1 LNRFPIFI
9 YINYDFYFLNISCT
23 IFLVTHYLEKNEK
36 HFPKTHSPLLAQN
49 LQLTFICFCL
59 HVNGFFY
66 VQGAWKKLLKVVNFD
81 IFSRILL
88 KAFNPTHRLL
98 LAQHLELAP
107 SFCPIFMLVVVV
119 VSDWNRCQKLI
130 LIFLLR
136 ILLDALSPTH
146 SPLLPY
152 NLEPSFHLFQSPYL
166 FMALLLD
173 VFEQGG

>member
-1 LNRFPIFI
+1 LH
-9 YINYDFYFLNISCT
+9 DFS
-23 IFLVTHYLEKNEK
+23 VTCYLEKNENISPRSIA
-36 HFPKTHSPLLAQN
+36 HCLPKIYSSLSFVFVVMFMAFL
-49 LQLTFICFCL
+49 CWGCL
-59 HVNGFFY
+59 
-66 VQGAWKKLLKVVNFD
+66 KKLLKVVNFD

-88 KAFNPTHRLL
+88 RAFNPTHRLL
-98 LAQHLELAP
+98 LAQHFELAP
-107 SFCPIFMLVVVV
+107 SFCPIFMLVIVV
-119 VSDWNRCQKLI
+119 VSNWNRWLKLI

-152 NLEPSFHLFQSPYL
+152 NLEPSLHLFQSPYL